1 MPEVIMPKMG
11 DAMEEG
17 TLLEWKKQDGETV
30 KSGDVIAEIETDK
43 SNVEIEAED
52 AGVLHVKAEAG
63 AVLPVGTVIAVIGDD
78 VPVRS
83 NGGGSSK
90 PAAAAPAP
98 AQSAPALSAP
108 AQQAERRRESAAEYD
123 TPLPANGSAAPKPAA
138 VNGSATTERLKAS
151 PLARSIA
158 KQRGIDIARVTG
170 TGPQGRII
178 EADVV
183 AFVPSAPVSAPVSV
197 PAVSVPSTAVS
208 SDLPPAT
215 VTPAAPMKRADYTP
229 APLTTPTDLSAM
241 RKVIAR
247 RMVESKTTIPHFYI
261 TSEVD
266 MAEAMALREMLNA
279 YDETLTKISLNDMV
293 VKASGKALV
302 KFPAV
307 NAVYK
312 DDKIYPGVGVHVGV
326 AVALDD
332 GLIVPVVRDADT
344 TPLRVLAQNTK
355 NLVKKAR
362 DKKLQPSEYSG
373 GTFTVSNLGP
383 FDVENFIAIIDP
395 SQGAILAVS
404 SITKKAVVMPDD
416 TITARPRMN
425 LTLSGDHRVMDGAT
439 GARFLQEVK
448 RLLQNPLS
456 LME

>member
-1 MPEVIMPKMG
+1 MPKMG

-30 KSGDVIAEIETDK
+30 KLGDVIAEIETDK

-78 VPVRS
+78 VLASRS

-90 PAAAAPAP
+90 PASVSQAATAP
-98 AQSAPALSAP
+98 AQSA
-108 AQQAERRRESAAEYD
+108 ERTREAAAEYD
-123 TPLPANGSAAPKPAA
+123 TPLPTKGTAAPAPSNGS
-138 VNGSATTERLKAS
+138 TERLKAS
-151 PLARSIA
+151 PLARSVA
-158 KQRGIDIARVTG
+158 KQRGVDIARVTG
-170 TGPQGRII
+170 SGPMGRIV
-178 EADVV
+178 EADVL
-183 AFVPSAPVSAPVSV
+183 AFATSVPAFA

-208 SDLPPAT
+208 SDLPPAEP
-215 VTPAAPMKRADYTP
+215 TPAAPMKRASFTP
-229 APLTTPTDLSAM
+229 SPLSAPTELSAM

-261 TSEVD
+261 TVEVD
-266 MAEAMALREMLNA
+266 MAEAMALREMLNS

-302 KFPAV
+302 KYPAV
-307 NAVYK
+307 NAAFK
-312 DDKIYPGVGVHVGV
+312 DDKLYPGVGVHVGV

-344 TPLRVLAQNTK
+344 TPLRTLAQNTK
-355 NLVKKAR
+355 TLVKKAR

-395 SQGAILAVS
+395 AQGAILAVS
-404 SITKKAVVMPDD
+404 SIVKKAVVLADD
-416 TITARPRMN
+416 TIAARPRMS

-439 GARFLQEVK
+439 GARFMQELK
-448 RLLQNPLS
+448 RLLQAPLS

>member
-1 MPEVIMPKMG
+1 MPKMG

-30 KSGDVIAEIETDK
+30 KLGDVIAEIETDK

-78 VPVRS
+78 VPAQSRS
-83 NGGGSSK
+83 GGGSSK
-90 PAAAAPAP
+90 PAAAPA
-98 AQSAPALSAP
+98 AS
-108 AQQAERRRESAAEYD
+108 QQAERSRESAAEYD
-123 TPLPANGSAAPKPAA
+123 TPVPAATAAAPTATNGSA
-138 VNGSATTERLKAS
+138 STERLKAS
-151 PLARSIA
+151 PLARSVA
-158 KQRGIDIARVTG
+158 KQRGLDIARIPG
-170 TGPQGRII
+170 TGPQGRIV
-178 EADVV
+178 EADVL
-183 AFVPSAPVSAPVSV
+183 AFATSAPAPAPSVVSAP
-197 PAVSVPSTAVS
+197 VPSTAVS
-208 SDLPPAT
+208 SDLPPAQ

-229 APLTTPTDLSAM
+229 APLTTPTELSAM

-279 YDETLTKISLNDMV
+279 YDETLTKISLNDMI
-293 VKASGKALV
+293 VKACGKALV

-307 NAVYK
+307 NASFK
-312 DDKIYPGVGVHVGV
+312 DDKIYPGAGVHVGV

-344 TPLRVLAQNTK
+344 TPLRKLAQNTK
-355 NLVKKAR
+355 SLVKKAR

-383 FDVENFIAIIDP
+383 FDVENFVAIIDP
-395 SQGAILAVS
+395 AQGAILAVS
-404 SITKKAVVMPDD
+404 SIVKKAVVLEDN
-416 TITARPRMN
+416 TIAARPRMN

>member
-1 MPEVIMPKMG
+1 MPKMG

-30 KSGDVIAEIETDK
+30 KLGDVIAEIETDK

-52 AGVLHVKAEAG
+52 AGILHVKAKAG

-78 VPVRS
+78 VPAQSS

-90 PAAAAPAP
+90 PAASLA
-98 AQSAPALSAP
+98 SAPAP
-108 AQQAERRRESAAEYD
+108 AQQAERSREAAAEYD
-123 TPLPANGSAAPKPAA
+123 TPIPAAAAAPKAKAA
-138 VNGSATTERLKAS
+138 AGNGSTERLKAS
-151 PLARSIA
+151 PLARSVA
-158 KQRGIDIARVTG
+158 KQRGLNIASITG
-170 TGPQGRII
+170 TGPLGRIV
-178 EADVV
+178 EADVL
-183 AFVPSAPVSAPVSV
+183 AFVISAPASAPAVVSAP
-197 PAVSVPSTAVS
+197 VPSTAVS

-215 VTPAAPMKRADYTP
+215 PTPAAPMKRVDYTP
-229 APLTTPTDLSAM
+229 TPLTAPTELSAM

-279 YDETLTKISLNDMV
+279 YDETLSKISLNDMI
-293 VKASGKALV
+293 VKACGKALV
-302 KFPAV
+302 KYPAV
-307 NAVYK
+307 NASFK
-312 DDKIYPGVGVHVGV
+312 DDKIYPGAGVHVGV

-344 TPLRVLAQNTK
+344 TPLRTLAQNTK

-395 SQGAILAVS
+395 AQGAILAVS
-404 SITKKAVVMPDD
+404 SIVKKAVVLEDN
-416 TITARPRMN
+416 TLAARPRMN

-439 GARFLQEVK
+439 GARFLQELK

>member
-30 KSGDVIAEIETDK
+30 KLGDVIAEIETDK

-63 AVLPVGTVIAVIGDD
+63 AVLPVGTVIAVIGED
-78 VPVRS
+78 VAVQN

-90 PAAAAPAP
+90 PAAAAPP
-98 AQSAPALSAP
+98 ASAQAAP

-123 TPLPANGSAAPKPAA
+123 TPLPANGTAAAPAA
-138 VNGSATTERLKAS
+138 VSGSTTTERLKAS

-170 TGPQGRII
+170 TGPQGRIV
-178 EADVV
+178 EADVL
-183 AFVPSAPVSAPVSV
+183 AIASSPAVSAPAM
-197 PAVSVPSTAVS
+197 PVPSMPAPSTSVS
-208 SDLPPAT
+208 SDLPPAI

-229 APLTTPTDLSAM
+229 SPLTAPTELSAM
-241 RKVIAR
+241 RKIIAR
-247 RMVESKTTIPHFYI
+247 RMTDSKTTIPHFYI

-266 MAEAMALREMLNA
+266 MAETMALREMLNA
-279 YDETLTKISLNDMV
+279 YDETLPKISLNDMI

-302 KFPAV
+302 KYPAV
-307 NAVYK
+307 NAAYK
-312 DDKIYPGVGVHVGV
+312 DDKLYPGVGVHVGV

-332 GLIVPVVRDADT
+332 GLIVPVIRDADT
-344 TPLRVLAQNTK
+344 TPLRTLAQNTK

-383 FDVENFIAIIDP
+383 FDVESFIAIIDP
-395 SQGAILAVS
+395 AQGAILAVS

-439 GARFLQEVK
+439 GARFLQELK

>member
-1 MPEVIMPKMG
+1 MPKMG

-43 SNVEIEAED
+43 SNVTIEAED

-78 VPVRS
+78 VPTRS

-98 AQSAPALSAP
+98 AQSVL
-108 AQQAERRRESAAEYD
+108 AQQAERSRESAAEYD

-138 VNGSATTERLKAS
+138 VNGSAVTERLKAS
-151 PLARSIA
+151 PLARSVA
-158 KQRGIDIARVTG
+158 RQRGIDIARVTG
-170 TGPQGRII
+170 TGPQGRIV
-178 EADVV
+178 EADVL
-183 AFVPSAPVSAPVSV
+183 AFATSASAVF
-197 PAVSVPSTAVS
+197 VPSTAVS

-215 VTPAAPMKRADYTP
+215 ATPAAPMKRADYTP
-229 APLTTPTDLSAM
+229 APLTTPTELSAM

-261 TSEVD
+261 TAEVD

-302 KFPAV
+302 KYPAV

-332 GLIVPVVRDADT
+332 GLIVPVVRDADS

-425 LTLSGDHRVMDGAT
+425 LTFSGDHRVMDGAT
-439 GARFLQEVK
+439 GARFLQELK

>member
-30 KSGDVIAEIETDK
+30 KLGDVIAEIETDK

-52 AGVLHVKAEAG
+52 AGVLHLKAEPG
-63 AVLPVGTVIAVIGDD
+63 AVLPVGTVIAVIGED
-78 VPVRS
+78 VPARSS

-90 PAAAAPAP
+90 PAAPASAAPAP
-98 AQSAPALSAP
+98 V
-108 AQQAERRRESAAEYD
+108 QQAERGREAAAQYG
-123 TPLPANGSAAPKPAA
+123 TPLPATAAAPKPS
-138 VNGSATTERLKAS
+138 NGSGNTERLKAS

-158 KQRGIDIARVTG
+158 KQRGVDIARIAG
-170 TGPQGRII
+170 TGPQGRIV
-178 EADVV
+178 EADVL
-183 AFVPSAPVSAPVSV
+183 AFASSAP
-197 PAVSVPSTAVS
+197 STTIQN
-208 SDLPPAT
+208 DLPPAS
-215 VTPAAPMKRADYTP
+215 VTASAPQKRTSVTP
-229 APLTTPTDLSAM
+229 APLTTPTELSAM

-247 RMVESKTTIPHFYI
+247 RMTESKTTIPHFYI
-261 TSEVD
+261 TAEVD
-266 MAEAMALREMLNA
+266 MAEAMALREMLNV
-279 YDETLTKISLNDMV
+279 YDESLPKISLNDMI
-293 VKASGKALV
+293 VKASGKALA

-312 DDKIYPGVGVHVGV
+312 DEKIYPGAGIHVGV

-344 TPLRVLAQNTK
+344 TPLRQLAQTTK
-355 NLVKKAR
+355 ALVKKAR

-383 FDVENFIAIIDP
+383 FDVESFIAIIDP
-395 SQGAILAVS
+395 AQGAILAVS
-404 SITKKAVVMPDD
+404 SIVKKAVVLDD
-416 TITARPRMN
+416 NTIAARPRMN
-425 LTLSGDHRVMDGAT
+425 LTFSGDHRVMDGAT
-439 GARFLQEVK
+439 GARFLQELK

-456 LME
+456 LIE

>member
-1 MPEVIMPKMG
+1 MPKMG

-30 KSGDVIAEIETDK
+30 ALGDVIAEIETDK

-63 AVLPVGTVIAVIGDD
+63 AVLPVGTVIAVIGND
-78 VPVRS
+78 VPVQSS

-90 PAAAAPAP
+90 PAAGSASAP
-98 AQSAPALSAP
+98 AQ
-108 AQQAERRRESAAEYD
+108 AQQAERSRESAAEYD
-123 TPLPANGSAAPKPAA
+123 TPVPAAATAAAAPTAANGSA
-138 VNGSATTERLKAS
+138 STERLKAS
-151 PLARSIA
+151 PLARSVA
-158 KQRGIDIARVTG
+158 RQRGLDIARITG
-170 TGPQGRII
+170 TGPQGRIV
-178 EADVV
+178 EADVL
-183 AFVPSAPVSAPVSV
+183 AFATSAPVSAPPVVSA
-197 PAVSVPSTAVS
+197 PVPSTAVS
-208 SDLPPAT
+208 SDLPPAAP
-215 VTPAAPMKRADYTP
+215 TPAAPMKRADYTP
-229 APLTTPTDLSAM
+229 APLTAPTELSAM

-266 MAEAMALREMLNA
+266 MAEAMTLREMLNA
-279 YDETLTKISLNDMV
+279 YDETLPKVSLNDMI
-293 VKASGKALV
+293 VKACGKALV

-307 NAVYK
+307 NASFK
-312 DDKIYPGVGVHVGV
+312 DDKIYPGAGVHVGV

-344 TPLRVLAQNTK
+344 TPLRKLAQNTK
-355 NLVKKAR
+355 TLVKKAR

-395 SQGAILAVS
+395 AQGAILAVS
-404 SITKKAVVMPDD
+404 SIVKKAVVLDD
-416 TITARPRMN
+416 NTLAARPRMN

>member
-52 AGVLHVKAEAG
+52 AGILHVKAEAG
-63 AVLPVGTVIAVIGDD
+63 AVLPVGTIIAIIGDD
-78 VPVRS
+78 VPARS

-90 PAAAAPAP
+90 PAASVPASNSLP
-98 AQSAPALSAP
+98 P
-108 AQQAERRRESAAEYD
+108 AQQAERKREAAAEYD
-123 TPLPANGSAAPKPAA
+123 TLLPATASAPQTLNGSSS
-138 VNGSATTERLKAS
+138 VERLKAS
-151 PLARSIA
+151 PLARSVA
-158 KQRGIDIARVTG
+158 KQRGLDIAQITG
-170 TGPQGRII
+170 TGPLGRIV
-178 EADVV
+178 EADVI
-183 AFVPSAPVSAPVSV
+183 AFATSAPASA
-197 PAVSVPSTAVS
+197 PSTAVQ
-208 SDLPPAT
+208 SDLPPAEAT
-215 VTPAAPMKRADYTP
+215 SAAPQKRASVTP
-229 APLTTPTDLSAM
+229 APLTTPTELSAM

-261 TSEVD
+261 TAEVD
-266 MAEAMALREMLNA
+266 MAEAMALREKLNA
-279 YDETLTKISLNDMV
+279 YDETLTKISLNDMI

-312 DDKIYPGVGVHVGV
+312 DENIYPGAGVHVGV

-332 GLIVPVVRDADT
+332 GLIVPVVRDADS
-344 TPLRVLAQNTK
+344 TPLRQLAQNTK
-355 NLVKKAR
+355 SLVKKAR

-383 FDVENFIAIIDP
+383 FDVESFIAIIDP

-404 SITKKAVVMPDD
+404 SIVKRAVVLDND
-416 TITARPRMN
+416 VIAVRPRMN
-425 LTLSGDHRVMDGAT
+425 LTFSGDHRVMDGAT
-439 GARFLQEVK
+439 GARFLQELK

>member
-30 KSGDVIAEIETDK
+30 KLGDIIAEIETDK

-52 AGVLHVKAEAG
+52 AGVLHLKAAAG
-63 AVLPVGTVIAVIGDD
+63 AVLPVGTVIAVIGEDIAAQS
-78 VPVRS
+78 S
-83 NGGGSSK
+83 NGSGSSK
-90 PAAAAPAP
+90 PAP
-98 AQSAPALSAP
+98 AQSVSP
-108 AQQAERRRESAAEYD
+108 QQAERGREAASEYD
-123 TPLPANGSAAPKPAA
+123 TPLPATAAATPKA
-138 VNGSATTERLKAS
+138 VNGSAERLKAS
-151 PLARSIA
+151 PLARSVA
-158 KQRGIDIARVTG
+158 RQRGIDIARIAG
-170 TGPQGRII
+170 TGPQGRIV
-178 EADVV
+178 EADVL
-183 AFVPSAPVSAPVSV
+183 AFALSAPAPVL
-197 PAVSVPSTAVS
+197 TAPQARGS
-208 SDLPPAT
+208 
-215 VTPAAPMKRADYTP
+215 VTPAPQTAPTE
-229 APLTTPTDLSAM
+229 LSAM

-247 RMVESKTTIPHFYI
+247 RMTESKTTIPHFYI
-261 TSEVD
+261 TAEVD

-279 YDETLTKISLNDMV
+279 YDETLTKISLNDMI
-293 VKASGKALV
+293 VKASGKALA

-312 DDKIYPGVGVHVGV
+312 DEKIYPGAGIHVGV
-326 AVALDD
+326 AVALED

-344 TPLRVLAQNTK
+344 TPLRQVAQATK
-355 NLVKKAR
+355 ALVKKAR

-383 FDVENFIAIIDP
+383 FDVESFIAIIDP
-395 SQGAILAVS
+395 AQGAILAVS
-404 SITKKAVVMPDD
+404 SIVKKAVVMPDD

-425 LTLSGDHRVMDGAT
+425 LTFSGDHRVMDGAT
-439 GARFLQEVK
+439 GARFLQELK